1 MPLVESEEVELK
13 HEALTIVEQAKL
25 CQIVDQPSYDSA
37 AKLLLDAII
46 PFRKRWEN
54 YWKPLK
60 EAAWSA
66 HKGIMDKFNEGDKPA
81 EAAERT
87 VKAEIRRWDDQQAR
101 IQQELQRK
109 AQEEAEARERE
120 ERLKAAVLAEQSG
133 ATAEEVDA
141 IVESPVAVVAAPV
154 ERTYERSAGIS
165 GRDNWKCRVT
175 DVKALC
181 KAIAAGKVPVN
192 YIIPNES
199 VLNARAKA
207 DRETL
212 NIPGCVPYNERIIAG
227 RSR

>member
-1 MPLVESEEVELK
+1 MQVIEQEQELK
-13 HEALTIVEQAKL
+13 QEALTVAQQAAL
-25 CQIVDQPSYDSA
+25 VRIVDQPSYDVA
-37 AKLLLDAII
+37 AKLLLEQII
-46 PFRKRWEN
+46 PFRTKWKN
-54 YWKPLK
+54 YWETLRIPAY
-60 EAAWSA
+60 AAY
-66 HKGIMDKFNEGDKPA
+66 KGIMDKFNEGDKPA

-133 ATAEEVDA
+133 ATAAEVDA
-141 IVESPVAVVAAPV
+141 IVESPIAVVAAPV
-154 ERTYERSAGIS
+154 EPTYDRSAGIS

-175 DVKALC
+175 DIKALC

>member
-1 MPLVESEEVELK
+1 MPVIEQEQELK
-13 HEALTIVEQAKL
+13 QEALTVTQEAALVK
-25 CQIVDQPSYDSA
+25 IVDQESYNSA
-37 AKLLLDAII
+37 TYLLLERII
-46 PFRKRWEN
+46 PFRKKWFSYWETLRVPA
-54 YWKPLK
+54 Y
-60 EAAWSA
+60 AAY
-66 HKGIMDKFNEGDKPA
+66 KGIMDKFNEGDKPA
-81 EAAERT
+81 ESAERM

-109 AQEEAEARERE
+109 AQEEAEAQERE

-154 ERTYERSAGIS
+154 EPTYQKALGVS

-175 DVKALC
+175 SIKDLC
-181 KAIAAGKVPVN
+181 KAVAAGKVPVT
-192 YIIPNES
+192 YVLPNES

-212 NIPGCVPYNERIIAG
+212 NIPGCVAYNERIISG
-227 RSR
+227 RGR